1 MDGRWFFE
9 LLWSLRDLTV
19 EFFYSVVDQL
29 LVLLEI
35 ELFVV

>member
-9 LLWSLRDLTV
+9 LLWSLRDLIV
-19 EFFYSVVDQL
+19 EFFYSIIDEL